1 LAAPFLPFRPWVSSR
16 RQAWSRRFLLLPG
29 TLALLLLAACRAPGS
44 GSAPSASPAPP
55 EGPRRLRVVTTV
67 LPITL
72 FTRAVASG
80 CAAVEPLLP
89 SDVGPHDVQ
98 TSPSQLARL
107 RDADVLVING
117 LGLETFLDKLI
128 AAAGQPQ
135 LRVIDASRGIP
146 TLASSKD
153 APSQDG
159 EDHGHDHGHDHAH
172 GAVNPHVWLD
182 PQRAARQVATIRDG
196 LVAADP
202 PCRQRYTANAAAL
215 LAELG
220 RLDADLARQLAPY
233 AGRAFV
239 AFHDTAPY
247 FAERYRLQAHFLVD
261 VPEENPS
268 PADLQ
273 RVTRLVR
280 DADLRALLAEPQAA
294 GRSFQ
299 SLARDLG
306 LKVAVFDPMETGPA
320 AATGGHYAET
330 MRRNGNELVRAFGG

>member
-1 LAAPFLPFRPWVSSR
+1 
-16 RQAWSRRFLLLPG
+16 
-29 TLALLLLAACRAPGS
+29 
-44 GSAPSASPAPP
+44 
-55 EGPRRLRVVTTV
+55 
-67 LPITL
+67 
-72 FTRAVASG
+72 
-80 CAAVEPLLP
+80 VEPLLP

-128 AAAGQPQ
+128 AAAGQPR
-135 LRVIDASRGIP
+135 LRVIDASRGIT
-146 TLASSKD
+146 TLAS
-153 APSQDG
+153 G
-159 EDHGHDHGHDHAH
+159 EDHAH

-182 PQRAARQVATIRDG
+182 PRRAARQVATIRDG
-196 LVAADP
+196 LIAADP
-202 PCRQRYTANAAAL
+202 ACRQRYAANAAAL
-215 LAELG
+215 LEELG

-247 FAERYRLQAHFLVD
+247 FAERYRLRAHFLVD

-273 RVTRLVR
+273 RVARLVR

-306 LKVAVFDPMETGPA
+306 LRVAVFDPMETGPA
-320 AATGGHYAET
+320 SATPAHYAET
-330 MRRNGNELVRAFGG
+330 MRRNGRELVSAFGG

>member
-1 LAAPFLPFRPWVSSR
+1 
-16 RQAWSRRFLLLPG
+16 
-29 TLALLLLAACRAPGS
+29 
-44 GSAPSASPAPP
+44 
-55 EGPRRLRVVTTV
+55 VVTTV

-107 RDADVLVING
+107 RGADVLVING

-128 AAAGQPQ
+128 AAAGQPR

-146 TLASSKD
+146 TL
-153 APSQDG
+153 
-159 EDHGHDHGHDHAH
+159 
-172 GAVNPHVWLD
+172 AVNPHVWLD

-202 PCRQRYTANAAAL
+202 ACRGRYTANAAAL
-215 LAELG
+215 LEELG

-247 FAERYRLQAHFLVD
+247 FAERYRLRAHFLVD
-261 VPEENPS
+261 VPEESPS

-273 RVTRLVR
+273 RVARLAR
-280 DADLRALLAEPQAA
+280 DSDLRALLAEPQAA

-306 LKVAVFDPMETGPA
+306 LRVAVFDPMETGPA
-320 AATGGHYAET
+320 AALPGHYAET
-330 MRRNGNELVRAFGG
+330 MRRNGSELVRAFGD

>member
-1 LAAPFLPFRPWVSSR
+1 MQRRALARFNENHFHGVSIVSADVLPAHRPR
-16 RQAWSRRFLLLPG
+16 WS
-29 TLALLLLAACRAPGS
+29 LLLLGALSLLLVSCRAPGTS
-44 GSAPSASPAPP
+44 SAPPASPEPP
-55 EGPRRLRVVTTV
+55 EGPLRLRVVTTV

-128 AAAGQPQ
+128 AAAGQPR

-146 TLASSKD
+146 TLAS
-153 APSQDG
+153 G
-159 EDHGHDHGHDHAH
+159 EQGHAH

-182 PQRAARQVATIRDG
+182 PRRAARQVATIRDG
-196 LVAADP
+196 LIAADP
-202 PCRQRYTANAAAL
+202 ACRQRYAANAATL
-215 LAELG
+215 LEELG
-220 RLDADLARQLAPY
+220 RLDADLVRQLAPY

-247 FAERYRLQAHFLVD
+247 FAERYRLRAHFLVD

-273 RVTRLVR
+273 RVMRLVR

-306 LKVAVFDPMETGPA
+306 LGVAVFDPMETGPA
-320 AATGGHYAET
+320 AATAAPGYYAAT
-330 MRRNGNELVRAFGG
+330 MRRNGRELVSAFGG